1 MTLHRF
7 FDDILRNTP
16 ESVEEVVI
24 EPNAEWHTVDRKYG
38 SSLGPAQSSSSTTS
52 PPAANP
58 LKTEAEWQLPTPA
71 DTTFSPGSQYG
82 SGIPLPTATFH
93 APSPVPLAAAATLL
107 RVGGGN
113 TRRHGSMLN
122 GISNGVG
129 SEIVIL
135 DSDDDE
141 DERRI
146 SRELSRPVHNG
157 PIIIPGQ
164 DNGVNSTST

>member
-1 MTLHRF
+1 MTPHRF

-93 APSPVPLAAAATLL
+93 APSPVPLAAATLL